1 MKLLCPACDIITDT
15 KHISKYSNKD
25 KIFDNK
31 NLYQCQDCKLVFIDP
46 MPSMEELDFYY
57 KNIWITYK
65 EAELTY
71 QIQADERF
79 KYLLRHIDMRRCRA
93 VLDVGSGH
101 GYLYE
106 SFKKNGFM
114 NIDFHATDPNPD
126 NLHRLKSRG
135 IDAYADLKEIE
146 EREFDIVIIASVL
159 EHVTAPYLFILS
171 VLEYLK
177 EGGYIFIDLPDRDDT
192 FKPIF
197 EPHVA
202 FYSAESLIC
211 LVNKLGLE
219 VIHLT
224 GHGRRRSELI
234 AELHGKKNI
243 LTLAKNMIGGISK
256 KIKGSVSRENELRNL
271 YKQYKFDEEGI
282 DRWWIRTILRKPL
295 RDTSK

>member
-1 MKLLCPACDIITDT
+1 MKLLCPACNIKTDT
-15 KHISKYSNKD
+15 IHISKYSNKN
-25 KIFDNK
+25 KMFDNK
-31 NLYQCQDCKLVFIDP
+31 NLYQCQNCKLVFIDL

-79 KYLLRHIDMRRCRA
+79 KYLSRHIDMRGGMT

-114 NIDFHATDPNPD
+114 NIDFYATDPNPD
-126 NLHRLKSRG
+126 NLQRLKARG
-135 IDAYADLKEIE
+135 VSAYARIEEIE
-146 EREFDIVIIASVL
+146 EHEFDLVAICSVL
-159 EHVTAPYLFILS
+159 EHVTAPYLFMLS
-171 VLEYLK
+171 VMEYVK

-202 FYSAESLIC
+202 FYSAESLTC
-211 LVNKLGLE
+211 LANKLGLE
-219 VIHLT
+219 VVHLT
-224 GHGRRRSELI
+224 GYGRRRSELI
-234 AELHGKKNI
+234 AELGQKKKI
-243 LTLAKNMIGGISK
+243 LTLTKGVIGRISN
-256 KIKGSVSRENELRNL
+256 KIKESIFKENELKNL
-271 YKQYKFDEEGI
+271 YRYYKFDEEGNN
-282 DRWWIRTILRKPL
+282 RWWIRTILRKPV
-295 RDTSK
+295 RRNA